1 MMTSKFSRAGLSRRN
16 FMALAGAGMVASGF
30 AGNAFAQAQAND
42 LAIQLNWLETADFA
56 PAFAAELKGFD
67 VARGIKQGF
76 IPGGP
81 QIVPIQSVAG
91 GSAPVGFIATVGA
104 CAVARANGIPIKV
117 LGAINRASPIG
128 LISLAD
134 NPIKTPADTVGKR
147 IGLQGG
153 ARLTW
158 SIILRENNLTEN
170 DMTIVPVAGDITP
183 LVSKQVDGFWGSA
196 VNQHISLTRQGVA
209 NQIMTARDAGAPEHF
224 GVIFTLENTVSE
236 RREDIV
242 AWLAAMVEGQRYYM
256 ENSDEVAEYIVTR
269 SPALQL
275 NPDQVKEQA
284 KAILSFIN
292 PPGKDIEL
300 LRVDEEGGAQA
311 LAQLADL
318 GQLPSPVAL
327 GDILDHSLL
336 DQAYSQLG

>member
-1 MMTSKFSRAGLSRRN
+1 MTISNFSGAGLSRRN
-16 FMALAGAGMVASGF
+16 FMALAGAGMLASGLS
-30 AGNAFAQAQAND
+30 GRAFAQAATTD
-42 LAIQLNWLETADFA
+42 LAVQLNWLETPDFA
-56 PAFAAELKGFD
+56 PLFAAELKGYD
-67 VARGIKQGF
+67 TARGIKQSF

-91 GSAPVGFIATVGA
+91 GAAPVGFIATLGA

-117 LGAINRASPIG
+117 IGATNRSSPIG

-134 NPIKTPADTVGKR
+134 NPIKTPADVVGKR

-158 SIILRENNLTEN
+158 SIILKENDLTEN
-170 DMTIVPVAGDITP
+170 DMIIVPVAGDISP
-183 LVSKQVDGFWGSA
+183 LVSKQVDAFWGSA
-196 VNQHISLTRQGVA
+196 VNQHISLTRAGVP
-209 NQIMTARDAGAPEHF
+209 NEIMTARDAGAPEHF
-224 GVIFTLENTVSE
+224 GVIFTLENTATE
-236 RREDIV
+236 RRAEIV
-242 AWLAAMVEGQRYYM
+242 SWLAAVIEGQRYYM
-256 ENSDEVAEYIVTR
+256 ENPDEVAEHIVAR

-275 NPDQVKEQA
+275 DAEQVKEQA

-292 PPGKDIEL
+292 PPGRDIEL

-311 LAQLADL
+311 LAQLGEQ

-336 DQAYSQLG
+336 DEAYSQLG